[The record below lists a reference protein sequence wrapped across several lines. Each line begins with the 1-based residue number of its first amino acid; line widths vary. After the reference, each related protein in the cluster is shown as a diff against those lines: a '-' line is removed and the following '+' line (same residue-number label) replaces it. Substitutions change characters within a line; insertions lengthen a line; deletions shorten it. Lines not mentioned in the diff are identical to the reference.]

1 MNINKKINNKIIYLD
16 NAATTAMR
24 NEVIQTI
31 IKSLKKFGNP
41 SSTHSFGIE
50 IRSLIEES
58 RIIIANIINAY
69 PSEII
74 FTSGG
79 TEANNMIIRSAIENL
94 NIKHIITSKIE
105 HKSVLETIL
114 NVSSLHKELTVEFV
128 NLKEKGVIDLL
139 DLEKKLINKYG
150 NTLVSLMHA
159 NNEIGNLMD
168 IKNIGNICKKYN
180 AYFHSDTIQTIGH
193 YIFNMQKLNVDFATA
208 SAHKF
213 NGPAG
218 IGFAYIKKYLKLK
231 PIITGG
237 YQERGMRAG
246 MENIYGIIGLR
257 KAIEC
262 AYLNLKKDKEKIKK
276 IKFYCIK
283 SLKEIYPN
291 IYFNGLSD
299 DLNKSIHTILNISIP
314 LNIINNEL
322 LPFILDLNGIILS
335 QGSACNS
342 NKLSYVIKNI
352 NNNNNI
358 NLRISF
364 GIFNKKK
371 DIDILINVLKNVVK
385 FY

>member
-139 DLEKKLINKYG
+139 DLEKN
-150 NTLVSLMHA
+150 
-159 NNEIGNLMD
+159 
-168 IKNIGNICKKYN
+168 
-180 AYFHSDTIQTIGH
+180 
-193 YIFNMQKLNVDFATA
+193 
-208 SAHKF
+208 
-213 NGPAG
+213 
-218 IGFAYIKKYLKLK
+218 
-231 PIITGG
+231 
-237 YQERGMRAG
+237 
-246 MENIYGIIGLR
+246 
-257 KAIEC
+257 
-262 AYLNLKKDKEKIKK
+262 
-276 IKFYCIK
+276 
-283 SLKEIYPN
+283 
-291 IYFNGLSD
+291 
-299 DLNKSIHTILNISIP
+299 
-314 LNIINNEL
+314 
-322 LPFILDLNGIILS
+322 
-335 QGSACNS
+335 
-342 NKLSYVIKNI
+342 
-352 NNNNNI
+352 
-358 NLRISF
+358 
-364 GIFNKKK
+364 
-371 DIDILINVLKNVVK
+371 
-385 FY
+385 